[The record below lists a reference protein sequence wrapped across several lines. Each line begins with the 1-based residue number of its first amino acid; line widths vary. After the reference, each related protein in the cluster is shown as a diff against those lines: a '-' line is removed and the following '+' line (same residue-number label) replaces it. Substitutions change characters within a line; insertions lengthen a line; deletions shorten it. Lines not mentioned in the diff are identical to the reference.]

1 LVDLSDDFD
10 RSRPEIRVLID
21 RDKASRLGL
30 RAQEIASTV
39 RTAFNGSKVSN
50 FRDGSNEYDIFVQLD
65 ENFRSNYRD
74 LESLHI
80 FTPSRQLVPLSEIAE
95 ITTGPALGSIRHVD
109 RKRVITVSGNNRE
122 IPGPVLLGQVQK
134 KLADFLLPNGISL
147 KYTGENEN
155 REESQAFLGNAFL
168 IAILLIF
175 LILVTQF
182 NSVMLPFIIML
193 VVFLSLSGVL
203 VGLIIHDRPFSLIMT
218 GIGGISLAGIVVNN
232 AIVLVDFIQQL
243 RAKGFAVLDA
253 IVTAASVRLRPVLLT
268 AVTTILGLMPMAL
281 GMDINFFRW
290 PDPILL
296 GVPSGAFWKPMAL
309 AVIYGISVSTLLTL
323 VVVPILYSLQ
333 NSLKNVFGRLFDVSE
348 NPVNSEKEESYFPK
362 AA

>member
-1 LVDLSDDFD
+1 M
-10 RSRPEIRVLID
+10 
-21 RDKASRLGL
+21 
-30 RAQEIASTV
+30 
-39 RTAFNGSKVSN
+39 
-50 FRDGSNEYDIFVQLD
+50 
-65 ENFRSNYRD
+65 
-74 LESLHI
+74 
-80 FTPSRQLVPLSEIAE
+80 SEIAE
-95 ITTGPALGSIRHVD
+95 ITTGPAFGSIRHVD
-109 RKRVITVSGNNRE
+109 RERVITVSGNNRD
-122 IPGPVLLGQVQK
+122 IPGPVLLGQVQR
-134 KLADFLLPNGISL
+134 KLADFPLPNGITL
-147 KYTGENEN
+147 EYTGENAD
-155 REESQAFLGNAFL
+155 REESQAFLGKAFL
-168 IAILLIF
+168 TAILLIF

-243 RAKGFAVLDA
+243 RRKGLAALDA
-253 IVTAASVRLRPVLLT
+253 IVTASAVRLRPVLLT

-296 GVPSGAFWKPMAL
+296 GVPSGVFWKPMAL

-323 VVVPILYSLQ
+323 IVVPILYSLQ
-333 NSLKNVFGRLFDVSE
+333 DSLKNVFGRLFGGGRKTQ
-348 NPVNSEKEESYFPK
+348 NSEDEESYFPK